1 MNINKLKVL
10 VEESGFSK
18 QLIAE
23 KCGISRPTVDNVLG
37 GADAKISTIESLAGF
52 FNVPVGHFF
61 DICDVNQTFN
71 GMSNVVV
78 GRDNNGHITMAECQG
93 QLEDALKEIEH
104 LKEVIDAKDKL
115 LQEKERLINV
125 LMNK

>member
-1 MNINKLKVL
+1 MECQMWLW
-10 VEESGFSK
+10 
-18 QLIAE
+18 
-23 KCGISRPTVDNVLG
+23 
-37 GADAKISTIESLAGF
+37 AG
-52 FNVPVGHFF
+52 
-61 DICDVNQTFN
+61 
-71 GMSNVVV
+71 
-78 GRDNNGHITMAECQG
+78 NGHITMAECQG